1 MQEHLATDPE
11 VMRWLGIR
19 SRHTLR
25 KLVARAEERGLTPP
39 FVILN
44 RARRWTNDLDALWAW
59 VVASH
64 RHPSDAAAATPQVPG
79 AGPPARVR

>member
-25 KLVARAEERGLTPP
+25 KLVARADERGLTPP

-64 RHPSDAAAATPQVPG
+64 PRHGEGVTPTQQTPAPAAS
-79 AGPPARVR
+79 ARAR

>member
-25 KLVARAEERGLTPP
+25 KLVARADERGLTPP

-64 RHPSDAAAATPQVPG
+64 PRHGAGVTATQQVP
-79 AGPPARVR
+79 APAAPARAR